1 MNSNPDLVD
10 TDAETMGPAKVIT
23 LTTLGGNGTYMQPH
37 AGRVHFKVTTAPVQ
51 FKNSKTN
58 KPSVLKAM
66 ACLTE

>member
-1 MNSNPDLVD
+1 MSSNQDLLD
-10 TDAETMGPAKVIT
+10 TDAETMGPARVIT
-23 LTTLGGNGTYMQPH
+23 PFALGGNGTYMQPH
-37 AGRVHFKVTTAPVQ
+37 AGRVHFKVTTVPVQ